1 MAQGWLRQP
10 QSRATDLPSPALKA
24 SLFSLRQNLLL
35 KKTHNSRAS
44 AKPYT
49 TDPPGSVP
57 FAAEGTDPLTTTT
70 YPDVLSTKFSCLS
83 APPEPLVGK
92 AKQWE
97 ASCPREDTVSAGA
110 SAWAQHTM
118 SQEQR

>member
-1 MAQGWLRQP
+1 MRV
-10 QSRATDLPSPALKA
+10 

-35 KKTHNSRAS
+35 KRLHHYTRAS
-44 AKPYT
+44 AKPFT
-49 TDPPGSVP
+49 TDPPGPAP
-57 FAAEGTDPLTTTT
+57 FAAEGSDPLTTTT
-70 YPDVLSTKFSCLS
+70 YPDVLSTKFSCLT
-83 APPEPLVGK
+83 APPEPLVGR
-92 AKQWE
+92 AKRWE